1 MYNRSNTYG
10 SLLFIVP
17 YSFFLIMQVAIIV
30 LINTNEY
37 LFFFHQAVVDSIQ
50 LYQEMKTNAQMVHGQ
65 VFDGSL

>member
-1 MYNRSNTYG
+1 
-10 SLLFIVP
+10 
-17 YSFFLIMQVAIIV
+17 MQVAIIV